1 MDKFDFSQVKI
12 ATDALIDQRQFTQAV
27 RQLEQELVHHP
38 ERPELYFLL
47 GEVYQH
53 VDVNLAID
61 SYQRGLARD
70 ANNVFINVSLGF
82 LYFNRKEY
90 GKAEKHLRAIWV
102 EDPTNIRLLTALG
115 KIYKT
120 WKQYEKATKYFLIG
134 EALEPDNSFTLYGLA
149 DTYRGMGDYGNAL
162 KYWLKF
168 HKIEP
173 RNKVALTRIGDC
185 YARLGDFERG
195 LDFYRKALEIGYDF
209 YASLGSA
216 KIHAAY
222 NNAAQAVEVF
232 EQMAASE
239 RGNSRYYYEYIR
251 VCQQCG
257 EQQRAAQLLEH
268 AQSLFPGNTFL
279 QSLA

>member
-185 YARLGDFERG
+185 YVRLGHWEKG
-195 LDFYRKALEIGYDF
+195 LSFYRSALDIGYDF
-209 YASLGSA
+209 YATVGSA
-216 KIHAAY
+216 KIYAAHDE
-222 NNAAQAVEVF
+222 QEKAVEMLERVAEV
-232 EQMAASE
+232 EQE
-239 RGNSRYYYEYIR
+239 NSRYYYEYIR
-251 VCQQCG
+251 ICHQCG
-257 EQQRAAQLLEH
+257 EQQRAAKLLER
-268 AQSLFPGNTFL
+268 AQAIFPDNTFL
-279 QSLA
+279 RSLA